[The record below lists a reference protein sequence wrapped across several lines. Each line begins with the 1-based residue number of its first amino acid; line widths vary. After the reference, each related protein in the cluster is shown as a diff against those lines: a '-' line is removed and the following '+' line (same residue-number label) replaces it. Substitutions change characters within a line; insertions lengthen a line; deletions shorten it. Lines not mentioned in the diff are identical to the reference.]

1 MNYEFIQ
8 LQVYIVSDTL
18 MTYSR
23 CGKGGSI
30 GSVVLS
36 Q

>member
-18 MTYSR
+18 MTYSWY
-23 CGKGGSI
+23 GNGGSI
-30 GSVVLS
+30 GSVELS
-36 Q
+36 L